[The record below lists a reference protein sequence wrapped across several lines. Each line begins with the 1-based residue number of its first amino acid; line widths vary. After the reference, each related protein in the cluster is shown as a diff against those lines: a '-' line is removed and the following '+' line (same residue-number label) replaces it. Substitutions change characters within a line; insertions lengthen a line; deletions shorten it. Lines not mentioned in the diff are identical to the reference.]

1 MAKSF
6 LVIKNQKE
14 SKVVYDLLCKNG
26 YVAGENL
33 FIAEKLED
41 MKSSDFDKYVENHS
55 YLVGNHGYD
64 AFLSVYNITHIYSN
78 ATETFL
84 EQVAKIIGVK
94 LDAKQQF
101 FAETIKGFK
110 KAKEYADYLGMR
122 EKEFNLMYED
132 AKEAQRRSLGVT
144 KEEDEAIAVALL
156 NSSKNELFGK
166 LTVVDLS
173 NIDVPHMECVEDQM
187 LGRYDNML
195 VIRDGILNFY
205 GASYLCYALKL
216 LDRKVLDDK
225 DEDYSIKAVLT
236 GTDSV
241 ELTCT
246 TPDDA
251 LKLLKNLLS
260 IRVISTYPYVG
271 KREYIKWEENNKKID
286 NHYLSSWDDES
297 IISLLNNIVSRE
309 YDTIF
314 VKYSLKNF
322 NLLNKLNI
330 HFTVVMPKDG
340 DKELFNIMENRARRH
355 YEADEFD
362 HSIIKAVAPRATIID
377 IDAEHPYLT
386 DVLE

>member
-14 SKVVYDLLCKNG
+14 SRAVYDLLCENG

-64 AFLSVYNITHIYSN
+64 AFICVHNISHIYSN
-78 ATETFL
+78 ATESFL

-101 FAETIKGFK
+101 FAETIKGYK
-110 KAKEYADYLGMR
+110 EAKAYAEHLGMR
-122 EKEFNLMYED
+122 EKEFDFMYED
-132 AKEAQRRSLGVT
+132 AKKAQRRSLGVT
-144 KEEDEAIAVALL
+144 EEEDEAIAVALL
-156 NSSKNELFGK
+156 TSSKNELFGK

-173 NIDVPHMECVEDQM
+173 NIEVPHMECVEDQM

-225 DEDYSIKAVLT
+225 DEDISFKEVLT

-271 KREYIKWEENNKKID
+271 KSEYMKWEENNRKIGD
-286 NHYLSSWDDES
+286 HYLRSWDNES
-297 IISLLNNIVSRE
+297 IISLFNNIVSRE

-322 NLLNKLNI
+322 N
-330 HFTVVMPKDG
+330 
-340 DKELFNIMENRARRH
+340 
-355 YEADEFD
+355 
-362 HSIIKAVAPRATIID
+362 
-377 IDAEHPYLT
+377 
-386 DVLE
+386 

>member
-156 NSSKNELFGK
+156 TSSKNELFGK

-362 HSIIKAVAPRATIID
+362 HSIIRAIAPRAEILD
-377 IDAEHPYLT
+377 IDMEHPYLT

>member
-1 MAKSF
+1 MGKSF

-14 SKVVYDLLCKNG
+14 SNAVYDLLCENG

-64 AFLSVYNITHIYSN
+64 AFISVYDITHIYSN

-110 KAKEYADYLGMR
+110 EAKEYADVLGMR
-122 EKEFNLMYED
+122 EKEFDFMYED
-132 AKEAQRRSLGVT
+132 EKKAQRRSLGIT

-156 NSSKNELFGK
+156 TSSKSEINGK

-173 NIDVPHMECVEDQM
+173 NIEVPHMECVEDQM

-205 GASYLCYALKL
+205 GAGYLCYALKL

-225 DEDYSIKAVLT
+225 DEDITIKEVLT
-236 GTDSV
+236 DTDSV

-251 LKLLKNLLS
+251 LKLLKNILS

-271 KREYIKWEENNKKID
+271 KSEYMKWEENNRKIGD
-286 NHYLSSWDDES
+286 HYLRSWDNES
-297 IISLLNNIVSRE
+297 IISLFNNIVSRE

-330 HFTVVMPKDG
+330 PFTVVMPRDG
-340 DKELFNIMENRARRH
+340 DEEVFNMMENRARRH

-362 HSIIKAVAPRATIID
+362 HSIIRAVAPRAEILD
-377 IDAEHPYLT
+377 IDMEHPYLT

>member
-14 SKVVYDLLCKNG
+14 SNAVYDLLCENG
-26 YVAGENL
+26 YVAGENM

-64 AFLSVYNITHIYSN
+64 AFISVYDITHIYSN

-110 KAKEYADYLGMR
+110 EAKEYADALGMR
-122 EKEFNLMYED
+122 EKEFDFMYED
-132 AKEAQRRSLGVT
+132 AKKAQRRSLGVT
-144 KEEDEAIAVALL
+144 EEEDEAIAVALFT
-156 NSSKNELFGK
+156 SSKTEINGK

-173 NIDVPHMECVEDQM
+173 NIEVQHMECVEDQM

-225 DEDYSIKAVLT
+225 DEDISFKEVLT

-260 IRVISTYPYVG
+260 IRIISTYPYVG
-271 KREYIKWEENNKKID
+271 KSEYMKWEENNQKID
-286 NHYLSSWDDES
+286 DHYLRSWDNES
-297 IISLLNNIVSRE
+297 IISLFNNIVSRE

-314 VKYSLKNF
+314 VKYSLENF

-330 HFTVVMPKDG
+330 PFTVVMPKDG
-340 DKELFNIMENRARRH
+340 DEEVFNMMENRARRH

-362 HSIIKAVAPRATIID
+362 HSIIRAVAPRAEILD
-377 IDAEHPYLT
+377 IDMEHPYLT
-386 DVLE
+386 DVLK

>member
-132 AKEAQRRSLGVT
+132 AKEARRRSLGVT

-156 NSSKNELFGK
+156 TSSKNELFGK

>member
-14 SKVVYDLLCKNG
+14 SRAVYDLLCENG
-26 YVAGENL
+26 YVTGENL
-33 FIAEKLED
+33 FIAEKIGELS
-41 MKSSDFDKYVENHS
+41 SSDFDKYVENHS
-55 YLVGNHGYD
+55 YVIGNYGYD
-64 AFLSVYNITHIYSN
+64 AFISAYNIMHIYSN
-78 ATETFL
+78 ATKSFL

-101 FAETIKGFK
+101 FAETIKGYK
-110 KAKEYADYLGMR
+110 EAKEYADVLGMR
-122 EKEFNLMYED
+122 EKEFDFMYED
-132 AKEAQRRSLGVT
+132 AKKAQRRSLGVT
-144 KEEDEAIAVALL
+144 EEEDEAIAVALL
-156 NSSKNELFGK
+156 TSSKNELFGK

-173 NIDVPHMECVEDQM
+173 NIEVPHMECVEDQM

-225 DEDYSIKAVLT
+225 DEDISFKEVLT

-271 KREYIKWEENNKKID
+271 KREYMKWEENNQKID
-286 NHYLSSWDDES
+286 DHYLSSWDDES

-314 VKYSLKNF
+314 VKYSLKNL

-330 HFTVVMPKDG
+330 PFAVVMPKDG
-340 DKELFNIMENRARRH
+340 DEEVFNMMENRTRRH

-362 HSIIKAVAPRATIID
+362 HSIIRAIAPRAEILD
-377 IDAEHPYLT
+377 IDMEHPYLT